1 MVNNDSRNNSYTS
14 LFGGVRPSYDE
25 IVLIVDSLTTN
36 WEISLENRQV
46 NVFGL

>member
-1 MVNNDSRNNSYTS
+1 MSSSERVVYGRMVNNDSRNNSYTS

-36 WEISLENRQV
+36 
-46 NVFGL
+46 